1 MTELLGFR
9 RRNQIGSCK
18 PYCSLRMMVRLGML
32 LAVVV
37 PHRYARKTEGTFC
50 RALYHVTRVVSNQ
63 GESIFKAIWL
73 LVVCLCAQVL

>member
-1 MTELLGFR
+1 
-9 RRNQIGSCK
+9 
-18 PYCSLRMMVRLGML
+18 MMVRLGML